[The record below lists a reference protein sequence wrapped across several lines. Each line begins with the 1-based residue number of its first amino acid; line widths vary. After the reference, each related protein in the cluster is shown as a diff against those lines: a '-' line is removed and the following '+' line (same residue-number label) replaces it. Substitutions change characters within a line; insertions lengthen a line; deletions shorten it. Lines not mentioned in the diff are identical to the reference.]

1 MRKTALITGASG
13 GLGMEFARI
22 YAREGYD
29 LVVAARSEGK
39 LFKLKNELERQYNCH
54 VHVFAIDLSQQGAAY
69 EVYNY
74 TLEQNITVDCLVNNA
89 GFGDFGNFWEV
100 DIQRQTELLQ
110 VNIVALV
117 QLTRYFLPG
126 MVERGR
132 GSVLNLSSVAAFSAG
147 PRMCL
152 YYASKE
158 FVRSFSE
165 AIAEELRGTGVT
177 VTALCP
183 GPTAT
188 GFEKA
193 AEMKNSHMFTMFKP
207 ASAKAVAE
215 AGYKAASRGK
225 ALRYYG
231 LPANAV
237 NIAARILPRSVC
249 RKFMKKVNG

>member
-1 MRKTALITGASG
+1 MRKTVLITGASG
-13 GLGMEFARI
+13 GLGLEFTKI

-29 LVVAARSEGK
+29 LVVIARSEGK
-39 LFKLKNELERQYNCH
+39 LYKLKNELETQYGCH
-54 VHVFAIDLSQQGAAY
+54 VWVLAQDLSQPDAAY
-69 EVYNY
+69 EVFNY
-74 TLEQNITVDCLVNNA
+74 TLEKNITVDTLVNNA

-100 DIQRQTELLQ
+100 DAQRQTNLLQ
-110 VNIVALV
+110 VNIMALV

-126 MVERGR
+126 MVERGC

-165 AIAEELRGTGVT
+165 AVAEELRGTGVT

-188 GFEKA
+188 GFERA
-193 AEMKNSHMFTMFKP
+193 AQMRNSHMFSMFKP
-207 ASAKAVAE
+207 ASAKTVAE
-215 AGYKAASRGK
+215 VGFRAAQKGK
-225 ALRYYG
+225 VLCYYG
-231 LPANAV
+231 LPTHAV
-237 NIAARILPRSVC
+237 NIAARLLPRSVC
-249 RKFMKKVNG
+249 RRFMKKVNG

>member
-1 MRKTALITGASG
+1 
-13 GLGMEFARI
+13 MEFARI

-29 LVVAARSEGK
+29 LVVIARSEGK
-39 LFKLKNELERQYNCH
+39 LYRLKSELEAQYGCH
-54 VHVFAIDLSQQGAAY
+54 VWVFAQDLSQPDAAY
-69 EVYNY
+69 EVFNY
-74 TLEQNITVDCLVNNA
+74 TLEQSITIDVLVNNA

-100 DIQRQTELLQ
+100 DAQRQTDLLQ

-126 MVERGR
+126 MVERR
-132 GSVLNLSSVAAFSAG
+132 CGSVLNLSSVAAFSAG

-165 AIAEELRGTGVT
+165 AIAEEVRGTGVT

-188 GFEKA
+188 GFEQA
-193 AEMKNSHMFTMFKP
+193 AQMKILHVQ
-207 ASAKAVAE
+207 ACQRH
-215 AGYKAASRGK
+215 SR
-225 ALRYYG
+225 R
-231 LPANAV
+231 
-237 NIAARILPRSVC
+237 
-249 RKFMKKVNG
+249 